1 MISGQSKN
9 NKKLV
14 LRWQGTAY
22 MPTTYLALAGS
33 AVVCCAYLSYE
44 PLEVFPNKI
53 QALISRR
60 ILSEAISNKF
70 GYDYTVGELDT
81 LIKRKL
87 GKFIETGPEEIDDIY
102 VTIPLFSNYWSGNTM
117 IRMPLTGPL
126 NVLKTLYGS
135 IYILNPD
142 NKSLK
147 FINEHCLT
155 LSQETIEF
163 FIDNQKVDRPCAIC
177 KNKED
182 YDADLGV
189 CLYQTPGYMCLLH
202 NNLDADLKTSIE
214 LSTKLSMFN
223 DTDVAYMDAVFE
235 ALDNLSNT
243 PSKTPLTVESTLNS
257 MAAIED
263 EIYDCVV
270 GEDVDTVE
278 DDVEDTVEDDV
289 EDELENGGDEE

>member
-1 MISGQSKN
+1 MRKEGYDMISGQSKN

-14 LRWQGTAY
+14 LRWQGTPY
-22 MPTTYLALAGS
+22 MPATYLALAGS
-33 AVVCCAYLSYE
+33 SVVCCAYLSYE
-44 PLEVFPNKI
+44 PLTVFPNKI

-60 ILSEAISNKF
+60 ILSEAILNKF
-70 GYDYTVGELDT
+70 GYNYVVGELGT
-81 LIKRKL
+81 FIRAKL
-87 GKFIETGPEEIDDIY
+87 APFLENGPDEIEGIY

-135 IYILNPD
+135 IYVLNPD

-147 FINEHCLT
+147 FIDEHCLT
-155 LSQETIEF
+155 LNQENIEF

-177 KNKED
+177 KNRED
-182 YDADLGV
+182 YDAELGV
-189 CLYQTPGYMCLLH
+189 CLYQTPGYMCILY

-235 ALDNLSNT
+235 ALDNFSNT

-270 GEDVDTVE
+270 GEDIDAVE
-278 DDVEDTVEDDV
+278 DDVEDN
-289 EDELENGGDEE
+289 LENGGDEE